1 MCFLWCE
8 LGTHELLVRYSRLP
22 MAMGQRIL
30 LGLWVKEDSG
40 CRSSWL
46 PLIEAFWLIGSSVHV
61 MLMASAVVL
70 WIWGLTYVL
79 MEGSVEVSAGRS
91 MYDKP

>member
-46 PLIEAFWLIGSSVHV
+46 PLIEAFG
-61 MLMASAVVL
+61 
-70 WIWGLTYVL
+70 
-79 MEGSVEVSAGRS
+79 
-91 MYDKP
+91 

>member
-1 MCFLWCE
+1 MQNFLSVLRNKVAEMCFLWCE

-46 PLIEAFWLIGSSVHV
+46 PLIEAFG
-61 MLMASAVVL
+61 
-70 WIWGLTYVL
+70 
-79 MEGSVEVSAGRS
+79 
-91 MYDKP
+91 